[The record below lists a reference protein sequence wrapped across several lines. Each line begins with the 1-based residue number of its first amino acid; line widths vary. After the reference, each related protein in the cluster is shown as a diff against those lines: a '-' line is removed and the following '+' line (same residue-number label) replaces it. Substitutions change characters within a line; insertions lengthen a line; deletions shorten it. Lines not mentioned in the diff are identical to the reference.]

1 MLPWLLLTATCSLW
15 LAVMYV
21 SARWKPDLRVS
32 RLAKR
37 LTQCEADVLDCM
49 SAQSRLLELT
59 KKVSS
64 RQAVADFRA
73 TATTG
78 ASRMAVTSAE
88 DIPFGDKA
96 ALRAKFLPK
105 GAVLAPTRE

>member
-1 MLPWLLLTATCSLW
+1 MESNMLPWLLLTLALSMSA
-15 LAVMYV
+15 LAVSV
-21 SARWKPDLRVS
+21 SV
-32 RLAKR
+32 LAKR
-37 LTQCEADVLDCM
+37 LTQCEADVLDCI

-73 TATTG
+73 TASHTG
-78 ASRMAVTSAE
+78 PTSANE
-88 DIPFGDKA
+88 IPFGDKA

-105 GAVLAPTRE
+105 ASIQAKAGE